1 MYGLC
6 SAAKREDVE
15 SVELNLAVMAGEEK
29 LALIAL
35 PLCNHGQ
42 GPNSP
47 PARFRKLLPTQATP
61 TSSHVHQV
69 MVNLSITGPNFCSQ
83 LSCVAP

>member
-1 MYGLC
+1 MDGLC
-6 SAAKREDVE
+6 FLQQ
-15 SVELNLAVMAGEEK
+15 SVKLNLAVMAGEEK

-35 PLCNHGQ
+35 PLSNHGQ
-42 GPNSP
+42 RPKLT

-61 TSSHVHQV
+61 TSSHGHQV
-69 MVNLSITGPNFCSQ
+69 IVNLRTTGPNFCSQ